1 VLGNEHGSQLHDRR
15 LGVVVFVVQ
24 YGRLPD
30 RAVAFRLGL
39 LRKPLRERIEVLF
52 LELRVGVGDGKH
64 APVCVSCRRVNP
76 MAKKNTW

>member
-1 VLGNEHGSQLHDRR
+1 
-15 LGVVVFVVQ
+15 
-24 YGRLPD
+24 
-30 RAVAFRLGL
+30 
-39 LRKPLRERIEVLF
+39 